1 MINFA
6 GFGRLAAASILVSGL
21 ALGFSAH
28 AQDAAVSDEQM
39 KAARAAITAINAT
52 GPFDTILPA
61 LAEQLKNQLIQA
73 QPNFQN
79 EISTTVDEQA
89 LALAARRAD
98 LEKEAASIYAKTFT
112 VDELNAITTFY
123 SSPAGKKLLS
133 DGPIASRE
141 MNKAADIWA
150 AGISR
155 DLAKET
161 DKALQKSLA
170 GKIPAAQPD
179 AAQDAT
185 KPAQ

>member
-6 GFGRLAAASILVSGL
+6 GFGRLAAASIIVSGL
-21 ALGFSAH
+21 GFGLSAH
-28 AQDAAVSDEQM
+28 AQDAAVSEEQL
-39 KAARAAITAINAT
+39 KAARAAISAINAT
-52 GPFDTILPA
+52 VQYDAILPA

-79 EISTTVDEQA
+79 EISTAVDDQA
-89 LALAARRAD
+89 LTLATRRGD
-98 LEKEAASIYAKTFT
+98 LEKEAATIYAKTFS
-112 VDELNAITTFY
+112 VDELNAITAFY

-141 MNKAADIWA
+141 LNKAADIWA

-161 DKALQKSLA
+161 DKVLEKSLS
-170 GKIPAAQPD
+170 GKTPEAA
-179 AAQDAT
+179 
-185 KPAQ
+185 PAQ